1 MPCIT
6 RGIDTSR
13 TRCEPAGDAPRHNHA
28 LLLSNADNQGS
39 DSGALACLHDKG
51 LRARPNRISLERS
64 QQNASVMWT
73 TGQFL
78 APPGI
83 PGRTRILQ
91 RLESKIAVESQPGHT
106 EFRVSLPLA
115 R

>member
-64 QQNASVMWT
+64 QQNASVMRT
-73 TGQFL
+73 TPAQARGKERALEML
-78 APPGI
+78 ANVGPTV
-83 PGRTRILQ
+83 RRWL
-91 RLESKIAVESQPGHT
+91 
-106 EFRVSLPLA
+106 
-115 R
+115 